1 MAKQKNKEPQYYNSA
16 LNNQVLNYKVYRM
29 SGAEGLLYRLLTL
42 IAGGAVGLVFYGGLF
57 KSETGAS
64 TIATYISNIV
74 IFAGVGLIATKIFF
88 PIINENLRQKRL
100 SKLKLQFRDFLV
112 AIAAS
117 LSSGM
122 TVTTALTNARK
133 DLEMQYSAESLIV
146 VEVDE
151 MINGVNN
158 NIPFEDM
165 LSEFGKRS
173 GVEDISNFAIVFA
186 TCYRT
191 GGNMKEVVRR
201 TADIISE
208 KMIIAEE
215 IKTKITSNKMQ
226 MQVMNVI
233 PIVLV
238 LLMRV
243 MSSDFARGFAS
254 AIGIVSVSIGVGL
267 FVVAYRLGQKYMNIE
282 G

>member
-1 MAKQKNKEPQYYNSA
+1 MAKQKNREPQYYNSA
-16 LNNQVLNYKVYRM
+16 LNNQVLNYRVYRM
-29 SGAEGLLYRLLTL
+29 SGPEGLLYRTLTMV
-42 IAGGAVGLVFYGGLF
+42 AGGAVGLIFYGGLF
-57 KSETGAS
+57 KADGVS

-74 IFAGVGLIATKIFF
+74 IFVGVGLIATKVFF
-88 PIINENLRQKRL
+88 PVLNESLRQKRL
-100 SKLKLQFRDFLV
+100 SKLKLQFRDFLS

-122 TVTTALTNARK
+122 TVITALTNARK
-133 DLEMQYSAESLIV
+133 DLEMQYSGESLIV

-165 LSEFGKRS
+165 LADFGKRS
-173 GVEDISNFAIVFA
+173 GVEDISNFAVVFA

-191 GGNMKEVVRR
+191 GGNLKDVVRR
-201 TADIISE
+201 TADIIGE
-208 KMIIAEE
+208 KMIISEE

-226 MQVMNVI
+226 MQVMNII

-238 LLMRV
+238 LMMRV
-243 MSSDFARGFAS
+243 MSSEFARGFAS
-254 AIGIVSVSIGVGL
+254 PIGIASVTVGVGL
-267 FVVAYRLGQKYMNIE
+267 FVGAYMLGQKYMNIE